1 MQTIEQSPATAY
13 QRAERLTA
21 EAQDAIRS
29 LRLSLRMMLLQLRQ
43 RGVTQKALADR
54 VGVSQSRLSQW
65 IGREAQT
72 LDARA
77 VMRKFPEV
85 EQVWR
90 EVCDECE

>member
-1 MQTIEQSPATAY
+1 MQTLNQYPSITY

-21 EAQDAIRS
+21 ETHDAIRN

-77 VMRKFPEV
+77 VMRSFPAI
-85 EQVWR
+85 EQVWK
-90 EVCDECE
+90 EVCCE

>member
-1 MQTIEQSPATAY
+1 VQTINQSPLSTY
-13 QRAERLTA
+13 QRATRLTA
-21 EAQDAIRS
+21 EAQDAVRN

-77 VMRKFPEV
+77 VMRSFPLI

-90 EVCDECE
+90 EMCGE

>member
-1 MQTIEQSPATAY
+1 MQAIEQSPATIY

-29 LRLSLRMMLLQLRQ
+29 LRLSLRMMMLQLRQ

-54 VGVSQSRLSQW
+54 VGVSQSRLSQC

-77 VMRKFPEV
+77 VMRTFLAV

-90 EVCDECE
+90 EVCCECE

>member
-1 MQTIEQSPATAY
+1 VQTIKQSPASAY
-13 QRAERLTA
+13 QRATRLTA

-29 LRLSLRMMLLQLRQ
+29 LRLSLRTMLLQLRQ

-77 VMRKFPEV
+77 VMRSFPLI

-90 EVCDECE
+90 EVCGE

>member
-1 MQTIEQSPATAY
+1 VQTIKQSPAATY
-13 QRAERLTA
+13 QRATRLTA
-21 EAQDAIRS
+21 EAQDAVRN

-77 VMRKFPEV
+77 VMRSFPLI

-90 EVCDECE
+90 EVCGE

>member
-1 MQTIEQSPATAY
+1 MQTINQSPATTY
-13 QRAERLTA
+13 QRATRLTT
-21 EAQDAIRS
+21 EAQDAVRN

-77 VMRKFPEV
+77 VMRAFPAV

-90 EVCDECE
+90 EVCCEH